1 MSHVKNAASYSRLV
15 DICTGYG
22 GKYNPGR
29 PTLQLKAMRALL
41 NEAQSSLQDVSLKQD
56 AYHRILNKKS
66 SAFDGLDILAN
77 RVIGT
82 MEALQMPEA
91 TIVDARY
98 FYRLLAGKRAT
109 LRPPIPSEDSDE
121 EKVKTRGFQQLSYVA
136 KASNFFKMVQMV
148 NALPAYISN
157 EPDLQIPALMERA
170 APLQSLIEE
179 VDKAKVALS
188 IARLKRNRILY
199 RTNTGMVDNAKLVRR
214 YVKVAFGTRSGEA
227 AQLKDVRF
235 TKQKVR

>member
-1 MSHVKNAASYSRLV
+1 
-15 DICTGYG
+15 
-22 GKYNPGR
+22 
-29 PTLQLKAMRALL
+29 MRALL
-41 NEAQSSLQDVSLKQD
+41 KEAQSSLQDVSLKQD
-56 AYHRILNKKS
+56 AYHRILNAKS

-91 TIVDARY
+91 TIEDARY

-109 LRPPIPSEDSDE
+109 PAPRSPIPSEDSDE
-121 EKVKTRGFQQLSYVA
+121 EKLKTHGFQQLSYVA

-148 NALPAYISN
+148 NALPAYVSN

-179 VDKAKVALS
+179 ADKAKIALS
-188 IARLKRNRILY
+188 TARLKRNRILY
-199 RTNTGMVDNAKLVRR
+199 RANTGMVDNAKLVRR
-214 YVKVAFGTRSGEA
+214 YIRVAFGTRSGEA
-227 AQLKDVRF
+227 AQLKEVSF
-235 TKQKVR
+235 TKLKVR